1 VRSSERTEARAP
13 NLTAPILGAIADDFT
28 GATDLAD
35 QLVAGGMRTVQLIGS
50 AAQTLPADVDAVVV
64 ALKTRTIAA
73 GAAVAQSLAALDLL
87 ERGGVKQILF
97 KYCST
102 FDSTAHGNIGP
113 VGDALA
119 ERLAQDVTVFC
130 PAYPANKRSIF
141 NGYLFV
147 GDVLLS
153 ESSMRDHPLT
163 PMHDANLVRV
173 LAAQS
178 RRRVRLVGLETVR
191 RGGAAIAEELARHA
205 QDGPAHVI
213 VDVTED
219 ADLQALGEALDGV
232 RLATGGAGIA
242 LGLPAVYRRRG
253 WLGTHTNAV
262 ALPVCGGRAAVIAGS
277 VSAAT
282 RAQVAH
288 FQALGAPVFAIG
300 AKQIGDP
307 PAAIEA
313 ALAWASIRSD
323 APVLVS
329 ATAEPDAVHANQER
343 FGIEGAGERVETIL
357 AGVAAGLVAAGVR
370 RLVVAGGETAGAV
383 AGALG
388 VSRLRIGPRI
398 AVGVPWT
405 IVEAN
410 PPIGLALKSGN
421 FGAPDFFSR
430 ALAMTA

>member
-1 VRSSERTEARAP
+1 MST
-13 NLTAPILGAIADDFT
+13 PILGAIADDFT

-50 AAQTLPADVDAVVV
+50 ATQTIPADVDAVVV
-64 ALKTRTIAA
+64 ALKTRTIGAD
-73 GAAVAQSLAALDLL
+73 AAVSQSLAALDLL
-87 ERGGVKQILF
+87 ERAGVKQILF

-102 FDSTAHGNIGP
+102 FDSTAYGNIGP

-119 ERLAQDVTVFC
+119 ERLAQALTVFC
-130 PAYPANKRSIF
+130 PAYPANKRTIF
-141 NGYLFV
+141 NGYLFA

-191 RGGAAIAEELARHA
+191 RGSPAIAQALARHA
-205 QDGPAHVI
+205 DDGPAHVI

-219 ADLQALGEALDGV
+219 ADLHALGEALDGV
-232 RLATGGAGIA
+232 RLITGGAGIA
-242 LGLPAVYRRRG
+242 LGLPAAYRRHA
-253 WLGTHTNAV
+253 WLGVHTDAV
-262 ALPVCGGRAAVIAGS
+262 ASPVRGGRAAVIAGS
-277 VSAAT
+277 VSEAT

-288 FQALGAPVFAIG
+288 FRAQGAPVFCVG
-300 AKQIGDP
+300 ADRIADP
-307 PAAIEA
+307 PGAISA
-313 ALAWASIRSD
+313 ALAWAGSQVD
-323 APVLVS
+323 APIMIT
-329 ATAEPDAVHANQER
+329 ATAEPDAVRANQER
-343 FGIEGAGERVETIL
+343 FGIQGAGERVETIL
-357 AGVAAGLVAAGVR
+357 AGVCAGLVAAGVR

-388 VSRLRIGPRI
+388 VTRLRIGPRI
-398 AVGVPWT
+398 DVGVPWT
-405 IVEAN
+405 IVESD

-421 FGAPDFFSR
+421 FGAPDFFAR
-430 ALAMTA
+430 ALAATS